1 MFKSLSTTDLGP
13 SFMLS
18 VLAIIIVISAFAYYF
33 SKKQVI
39 LRKLKKAALKPI
51 ARIQD
56 KEYPKIIGQA
66 KHVED
71 PLKAPISG

>member
-1 MFKSLSTTDLGP
+1 
-13 SFMLS
+13 MLS
-18 VLAIIIVISAFAYYF
+18 IFAFIIIISLLAYYF